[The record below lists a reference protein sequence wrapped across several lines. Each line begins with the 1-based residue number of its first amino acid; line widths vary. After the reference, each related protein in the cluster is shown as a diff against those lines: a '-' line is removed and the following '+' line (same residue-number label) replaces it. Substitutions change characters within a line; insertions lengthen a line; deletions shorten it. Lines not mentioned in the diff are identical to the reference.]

1 MTQPLVLLGL
11 AALLVVLSLAT
22 ARPPDEAVPDLD
34 GYFTRWSTLHEGYDP
49 RGNAFTHG
57 WLTIA
62 YTIARPLARRGVL
75 PDLLTIWGVWLA
87 FAVYVGAEAGGRW
100 PILAGW
106 LVVGS
111 GLLDALD
118 GCVAVLTRRTSQ
130 WGYVLDSLTDR
141 ICDVLY
147 LAAIVALG
155 GPLELAV
162 LTGLALFLLEYLRAR
177 AGNAG
182 AGDIGVVTPGERPT
196 RVALCSPTIHFTGIF
211 PAAAPVLPTLGL
223 AAVGGL
229 CAFSVVQLA
238 IAVRRALL
246 GQPAGPTSP
255 ATMRAE
261 SSTNGSPPP
270 G

>member
-1 MTQPLVLLGL
+1 VTLPLILLGL
-11 AALLVVLSLAT
+11 AVLLVGLSLAT
-22 ARPPDEAVPDLD
+22 ARRPDEQVPDRD
-34 GYFTRWSTLHEGYDP
+34 GYFERWSTLHQGYDP
-49 RGNAFTHG
+49 RGNAFTNG

-62 YTIARPLARRGVL
+62 YTIGRPIARRGVL

-87 FAVYVGAEAGGRW
+87 FAVYVAADSGGRW

-106 LVVGS
+106 LVVAS
-111 GLLDALD
+111 GLVDALD
-118 GCVAVLTRRTSQ
+118 GCVAVLTRRTTK

-141 ICDVLY
+141 VCDVIY

-155 GPLELAV
+155 GPLELAI
-162 LTGLALFLLEYLRAR
+162 LTGIALFLLEYLRAR

-182 AGDIGVVTPGERPT
+182 MGEIGVVTPGERPT

-229 CAFSVVQLA
+229 SAFSVIQLA
-238 IAVRRALL
+238 IAVRRTLI
-246 GQPAGPTSP
+246 GEPAS
-255 ATMRAE
+255 
-261 SSTNGSPPP
+261 
-270 G
+270 